1 MQMLHE
7 WYLEASKDED
17 IATLTLQITEEH
29 FIGADTMQIYF
40 EEFYMLYKLDALD
53 LSLVSS
59 YCL

>member
-1 MQMLHE
+1 MRMLHE
-7 WYLEASKDED
+7 WYMKASSDED
-17 IATLTLQITEEH
+17 VALGVQITEEH